1 MNYPEEIN
9 LIVKQELKNLIKV
22 YSSNTGPFDKKIAI
36 KYFEKFMQL
45 TGNKN
50 KFLHILNRNG
60 YSKYLFLLEKISKKA
75 LFLKKIKKN
84 EKNLKKLLT

>member
-36 KYFEKFMQL
+36 RYFEKFMRL
-45 TGNKN
+45 TGNK
-50 KFLHILNRNG
+50 K
-60 YSKYLFLLEKISKKA
+60 
-75 LFLKKIKKN
+75 
-84 EKNLKKLLT
+84 